1 MNIHI
6 YRGGRYT
13 MFNLAAFLSYA
24 FVMTFTPGP
33 NNIMAMANAGKY
45 GLKKTLEFNAGVFA
59 GFLVILLFSTYFNL
73 FLFNIMPK
81 VKVFM
86 GILGAVYMLYL
97 AIHIMKSKEENNE
110 SKESSD
116 DNKGIKL
123 NLFFTGMSLQVVNP
137 KCILYSITVMSN
149 FIIPYYKSNTALI
162 LFSLFLGFLCF
173 LSTTSWAL
181 FGSLF
186 NKFLFKYR
194 KQFNVAMGLLL
205 IYSAISISGII

>member
-1 MNIHI
+1 
-6 YRGGRYT
+6 
-13 MFNLAAFLSYA
+13 MFNLAAFLSYV
-24 FVMTFTPGP
+24 FVVTFTPGP

-45 GLKKTLEFNAGVFA
+45 GFKKTLEFNAGVFS

-73 FLFNIMPK
+73 LLFNIMPR

-97 AIHIMKSKEENNE
+97 AIHIMKSKEPDNE
-110 SKESSD
+110 SSVTSD
-116 DNKGIKL
+116 NNKGNKL
-123 NLFFTGMSLQVVNP
+123 NLFFTGMTLQIVNP
-137 KCILYSITVMSN
+137 KGILFGITVMSN
-149 FIIPYYKSNTALI
+149 FIIPYYKSNVALI

-186 NKFLFKYR
+186 NKFLFNYR
-194 KQFNVAMGLLL
+194 KQFNIAMGLLL
-205 IYSAISISGII
+205 IYSAVSISGIL